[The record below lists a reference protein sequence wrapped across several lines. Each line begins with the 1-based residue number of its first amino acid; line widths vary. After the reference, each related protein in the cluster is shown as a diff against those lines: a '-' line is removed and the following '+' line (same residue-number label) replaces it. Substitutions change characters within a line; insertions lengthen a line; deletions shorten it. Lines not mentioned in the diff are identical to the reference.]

1 MVGIDI
7 QIIHLGMVVMTKL
20 NTSKYIESR
29 IYDIL
34 AYFEVASDQVHSLN
48 TDNGTNVIRTKKD
61 MLQAIAKC
69 AAESCK

>member
-34 AYFEVASDQVHSLN
+34 AYFEVASDQVHSFN
-48 TDNGTNVIRTKKD
+48 TDNGTNVIRTQKD